1 MFRFTVD
8 AALGLPSTKPSSF
21 DTSDNV
27 DYLFPDFKAVEK
39 EYLKKT
45 NIHPIMHVV
54 AVKRSVFE
62 QNPWLARSLIKAFT
76 QSMEYAYEAIFE
88 RGALRYIL
96 PWLEDHVR
104 ETREYVT
111 LYLREIETVSEMI
124 LQSFWYRQM
133 VGRRLQGE
141 LPCHPEVPR
150 VLARS
155 ASSQEALE
163 T

>member
-1 MFRFTVD
+1 MRRAYAFMLT
-8 AALGLPSTKPSSF
+8 STKPSSLG
-21 DTSDNV
+21 TSDNV
-27 DYLFPDFKAVEK
+27 DYLFPDFKEVEK

-54 AVKRSVFE
+54 AVKRCVLD
-62 QNPWLARSLIKAFT
+62 QNPWLARSLVKAFS

-104 ETREYVT
+104 ETKECVRT
-111 LYLREIETVSEMI
+111 MSALSMSDAF
-124 LQSFWYRQM
+124 LQGFRDRQM

-141 LPCHPEVPR
+141 LPCRPEVPR
-150 VLARS
+150 VLAQS
-155 ASSQEALE
+155 ASSKEAVE
-163 T
+163 A